1 MAYSTSHHKH
11 MKAYSVDLRTKKVE
25 PMNRAFD
32 SGALQKAKALH
43 LEK

>member
-1 MAYSTSHHKH
+1 MSCSTSHRKR
-11 MKAYSVDLRTKKVE
+11 MKAYSVDLRTKIVE
-25 PMNRAFD
+25 PMSRAFD